1 MKTYKHCV
9 SEDKAC
15 ANSMVA
21 SGLSTD
27 DHQLSYYKELAV
39 NSMRPD
45 NLQKA
50 EPTPMEEG

>member
-1 MKTYKHCV
+1 
-9 SEDKAC
+9 
-15 ANSMVA
+15 MVA

-27 DHQLSYYKELAV
+27 DHQLSYYKDLAV

-50 EPTPMEEG
+50 EASPIEEG